1 MAIGYDFIDLHK
13 SKITLNIPNMKI
25 SILKN
30 FHGTR
35 ILYLDL
41 SNVTLQKDSSFGLDD
56 NSQLYLRLTIG
67 IDYLNRRTQAME
79 PLLEKWT
86 MLLI

>member
-1 MAIGYDFIDLHK
+1 MIQEIVSNIGNNRSAEEEGVQIIKHPFIPTRRMAIGYDFIDVHK

-35 ILYLDL
+35 ILYVDL
-41 SNVTLQKDSSFGLDD
+41 SNVTLQKDS
-56 NSQLYLRLTIG
+56 
-67 IDYLNRRTQAME
+67 
-79 PLLEKWT
+79 
-86 MLLI
+86 

>member
-1 MAIGYDFIDLHK
+1 MVQEIVSNIGNNKSVEVEGVQVIKHPFIPTRRMAIGYDFIDLHK

-35 ILYLDL
+35 ILYVDL
-41 SNVTLQKDSSFGLDD
+41 SNVTLQRDS
-56 NSQLYLRLTIG
+56 
-67 IDYLNRRTQAME
+67 
-79 PLLEKWT
+79 
-86 MLLI
+86 